1 MYNDYFLQTL
11 LTDFG
16 HCVFAASKITA
27 KEQNQKQEDHKDPPE
42 ELTVADG
49 CDRRCGFRHKYNADD
64 RQDHAAETEFFLH
77 RLASLSLRGVI

>member
-27 KEQNQKQEDHKDPPE
+27 KEQNQKQEDH
-42 ELTVADG
+42 
-49 CDRRCGFRHKYNADD
+49 
-64 RQDHAAETEFFLH
+64 
-77 RLASLSLRGVI
+77 I

>member
-27 KEQNQKQEDHKDPPE
+27 EEQNQKQEDH
-42 ELTVADG
+42 
-49 CDRRCGFRHKYNADD
+49 
-64 RQDHAAETEFFLH
+64 
-77 RLASLSLRGVI
+77 I